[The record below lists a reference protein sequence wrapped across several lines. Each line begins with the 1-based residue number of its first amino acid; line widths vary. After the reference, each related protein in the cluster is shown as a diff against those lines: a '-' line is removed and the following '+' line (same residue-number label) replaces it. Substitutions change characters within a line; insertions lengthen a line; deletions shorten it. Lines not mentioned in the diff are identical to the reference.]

1 MRSNGLTLTDYR
13 KKFEKFCEEFAPSD
27 YGFSEEDYEKGEI
40 DLRELFIYA
49 NYGNSTTAQYLR
61 NEL

>member
-1 MRSNGLTLTDYR
+1 MRSNGLTLTQYR
-13 KKFEKFCEEFAPSD
+13 KKFEVFCEEFVPED
-27 YGFSEEDYEKGEI
+27 YGYTEEDFENGEI

-61 NEL
+61 DEL